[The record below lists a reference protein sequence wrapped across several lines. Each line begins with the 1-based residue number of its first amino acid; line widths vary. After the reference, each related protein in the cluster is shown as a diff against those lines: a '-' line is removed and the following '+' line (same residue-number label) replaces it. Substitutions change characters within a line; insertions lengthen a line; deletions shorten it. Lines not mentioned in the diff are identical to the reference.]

1 MNSLDSKRLDY
12 LYRLLQRAEAE
23 QDTDSAAALRWAI
36 FTLEQSL
43 K

>member
-1 MNSLDSKRLDY
+1 MMRRMEA
-12 LYRLLQRAEAE
+12 LYRLLERDAEAI
-23 QDTDSAAALRWAI
+23 AALRWAI